1 VSGVFN
7 SDSLESE
14 LFLIFLQQLENGFNM
29 LSTEEILLF
38 LKTNKS
44 DLLKRFH
51 CSEIG
56 LFGSFARN
64 EQSEKSDIDILVQFE
79 KDAPDLYNLELELKE
94 FLKKQF
100 NREVDVCSKKW
111 IKPIFKPLILKEA
124 IYA

>member
-1 VSGVFN
+1 MSGVFN

-14 LFLIFLQQLENGFNM
+14 LFLIFLQQLENDFNM

-44 DLLKRFH
+44 YLLKRFH

-79 KDAPDLYNLELELKE
+79 KDVPDLYNLELELKE
-94 FLKKQF
+94 YLKNQF
-100 NREVDVCSKKW
+100 NREIDICSKKW
-111 IKPIFKPLILKEA
+111 IKPIFKPMILKEA

>member
-1 VSGVFN
+1 
-7 SDSLESE
+7 
-14 LFLIFLQQLENGFNM
+14 M
-29 LSTEEILLF
+29 PSTGEILQF
-38 LKTNKS
+38 LKENKPF
-44 DLLKRFH
+44 LLNKFH
-51 CSEIG
+51 CTEIG

-64 EQSEKSDIDILVQFE
+64 EQSENSDIDILVQFE

-111 IKPIFKPLILKEA
+111 IKPLFKQMILKEA